1 MCKRDPSILVIL
13 PLTEECPDCP
23 KANWMLYGDRD
34 QSRARYDVIYLEK
47 NSRPIGSFVFL
58 PLEGGLLWVD
68 GEDGHVVSDGTTLT
82 HNGDP
87 VAYVRM
93 GGHCSY
99 VVIMAPGV
107 EVNNW
112 LGDFYLNN
120 RRPRPWRVTVSQY
133 RNSLYE

>member
-1 MCKRDPSILVIL
+1 MCKRVPSILVIL
-13 PLTEECPDCP
+13 PLTEEYPDWP
-23 KANWMLYGDRD
+23 DANWMLYGDRD
-34 QSRARYDVIYLEK
+34 QSRARYDVIYLK
-47 NSRPIGSFVFL
+47 KGSRPIGHFVFH
-58 PLEGGLLWVD
+58 PSKGGLRWS
-68 GEDGHVVSDGTTLT
+68 GEGSFCPVSDGTTLT

-107 EVNNW
+107 EVNDW
-112 LGDFYLNN
+112 WGDFYLDN